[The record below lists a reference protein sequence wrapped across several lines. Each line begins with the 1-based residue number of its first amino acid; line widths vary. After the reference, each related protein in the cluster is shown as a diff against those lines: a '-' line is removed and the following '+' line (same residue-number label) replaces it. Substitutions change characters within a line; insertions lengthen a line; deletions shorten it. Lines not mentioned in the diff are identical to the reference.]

1 MNEPS
6 PDTGLGARL
15 VELESRFAYQEEALQ
30 VLSAE
35 VARQARHID
44 QLEALCRE
52 LLERARSA
60 SEGVFR
66 GTAADEVPP
75 HY

>member
-1 MNEPS
+1 M
-6 PDTGLGARL
+6 DDQALTARL
-15 VELESRFAYQEEALQ
+15 IELETRFAYQEETLQ

-35 VARQARHID
+35 VARQGRHVE

-52 LLERARSA
+52 LLERARNSA
-60 SEGVFR
+60 DGVFR
-66 GTAADEVPP
+66 GSAADEVPP

>member
-1 MNEPS
+1 MDDETLN
-6 PDTGLGARL
+6 ARL
-15 VELESRFAYQEEALQ
+15 VELETRFAYQEEALQ

-35 VARQARHID
+35 VARQARHIE

-52 LLERARSA
+52 LIERARNN
-60 SEGVFR
+60 EGGVFR
-66 GTAADEVPP
+66 GTPADEVPP